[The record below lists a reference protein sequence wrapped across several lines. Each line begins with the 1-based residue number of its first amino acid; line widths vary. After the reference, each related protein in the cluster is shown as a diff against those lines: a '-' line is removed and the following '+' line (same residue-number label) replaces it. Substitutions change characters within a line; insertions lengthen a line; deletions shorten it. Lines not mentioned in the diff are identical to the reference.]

1 MCVMVT
7 LILFVL
13 EALTE
18 LNRSG
23 SRIIILAFSRPYQQ
37 VNVLRKARYICTSFQ
52 FLIDFIN
59 ILLSQGNG
67 LHVQRMGLDGC

>member
-7 LILFVL
+7 LTLFVL

-23 SRIIILAFSRPYQQ
+23 SRIVILAFSRPYQQ
-37 VNVLRKARYICTSFQ
+37 VNVLRKARYISPVPRRFY
-52 FLIDFIN
+52 
-59 ILLSQGNG
+59 
-67 LHVQRMGLDGC
+67 

>member
-7 LILFVL
+7 LTLFVL

-23 SRIIILAFSRPYQQ
+23 SRIVILAFSRSYQQ
-37 VNVLRKARYICTSFQ
+37 VNVLRKARYISPVPRRFY
-52 FLIDFIN
+52 
-59 ILLSQGNG
+59 
-67 LHVQRMGLDGC
+67 